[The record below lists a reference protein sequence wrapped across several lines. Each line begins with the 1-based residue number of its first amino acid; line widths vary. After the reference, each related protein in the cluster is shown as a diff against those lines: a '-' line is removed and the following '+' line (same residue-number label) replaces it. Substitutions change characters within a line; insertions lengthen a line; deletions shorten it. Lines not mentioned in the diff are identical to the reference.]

1 MKHAPPFQSPA
12 YKHPTSEGGKWESTI
27 AGPLPPAH
35 IDRATALEEAKRLAA
50 NSGTGA
56 PIQAPFFH
64 QPAEAPFPGMG
75 DTVALAPFPNGGGV
89 LERGLRRHLKAQ
101 GPQRPRPR
109 RLGPA
114 SPSKVVGDGPI
125 GNLCSAA
132 FAADS
137 SSYAIGCARASQAT
151 PREDSLP
158 PPPAPLPVTLPC
170 LTHRRAAVGAALQ
183 TSLQSAQGAA
193 AQPPPRQPPP
203 LQIPPLQIPPLQK
216 DAPPLQIP
224 PRAAAPAI
232 APPAPEAPPPA
243 PKAPALTT

>member
-50 NSGTGA
+50 SAGTGA
-56 PIQAPFFH
+56 LPNPAQAPFFNRTV
-64 QPAEAPFPGMG
+64 EAPFPGMG
-75 DTVALAPFPNGGGV
+75 DTAPVSAANPPVAPALAPFPNGGGV

-151 PREDSLP
+151 PRERSPLPLP
-158 PPPAPLPVTLPC
+158 PPT
-170 LTHRRAAVGAALQ
+170 
-183 TSLQSAQGAA
+183 AQAF
-193 AQPPPRQPPP
+193 PPGDPFRV
-203 LQIPPLQIPPLQK
+203 
-216 DAPPLQIP
+216 
-224 PRAAAPAI
+224 
-232 APPAPEAPPPA
+232 
-243 PKAPALTT
+243 